1 MSLSVIQVELRLG
14 LGRIYMKIR
23 ASIISLIC
31 LLTFGAFA
39 GMAQTLTS
47 TIQATASGLIGTLAT
62 ATSPFKGQVF
72 TNATVTITQVA
83 NTANRLPCCTSG
95 YYIPNDSASISI
107 SGIGTFQITTPSYS
121 FSDPHIDPVKGVTSV
136 EIGFWTGVGGNYP
149 TFPNVDFVYPASTPW
164 NMLSSFGPIQP
175 SVVDI
180 STIWGALTTSGGAL
194 QLNQGTS
201 SFSGSFQA
209 TFTGAPPAPTLI
221 RSGVLSH
228 IAAGGGW
235 TTVITLVNTSSAA
248 VPVTVAL
255 HNDDGSALT
264 LPVTTTQQGASQTTT
279 SSSVSA
285 TINPNATLLMSTGQL
300 ASTVVGWAD
309 VLSTGSLGGY
319 AIFRQTPQTGSPSEG
334 TVPLQ
339 SQFPSTVTVPY
350 DNTASFVMGVA
361 LANLSASFASVT
373 VTMWDDLGNQLGTQ
387 NLNIPGSGHTAF
399 VLPNQFPLTSGKR
412 GIVRFQAAGGI
423 TGLGLRFSPFG
434 TFTSVPTM

>member
-1 MSLSVIQVELRLG
+1 
-14 LGRIYMKIR
+14 
-23 ASIISLIC
+23 
-31 LLTFGAFA
+31 
-39 GMAQTLTS
+39 
-47 TIQATASGLIGTLAT
+47 
-62 ATSPFKGQVF
+62 
-72 TNATVTITQVA
+72 
-83 NTANRLPCCTSG
+83 
-95 YYIPNDSASISI
+95 
-107 SGIGTFQITTPSYS
+107 
-121 FSDPHIDPVKGVTSV
+121 
-136 EIGFWTGVGGNYP
+136 
-149 TFPNVDFVYPASTPW
+149 
-164 NMLSSFGPIQP
+164 
-175 SVVDI
+175 
-180 STIWGALTTSGGAL
+180 
-194 QLNQGTS
+194 
-201 SFSGSFQA
+201 
-209 TFTGAPPAPTLI
+209 
-221 RSGVLSH
+221 
-228 IAAGGGW
+228 
-235 TTVITLVNTSSAA
+235 
-248 VPVTVAL
+248 VTVAL
-255 HNDDGSALT
+255 HNDDGSVLT
-264 LPVTTTQQGASQTTT
+264 LPVTTTQQGNSQTTT
-279 SSSVSA
+279 TASVSA
-285 TINPNATLLMSTGQL
+285 TINPNATLLISTGQL